1 MFETHYFTNS
11 KEHTKKSSNC
21 NMKKLWSILVD
32 NKDLF
37 PTKWS
42 FCIFVTY
49 MALFTCQGILV
60 TASRLGDN
68 TYPYNTTT
76 VVLLTEVTKLI
87 FATLAYISR
96 YNIVINRHSRL

>member
-1 MFETHYFTNS
+1 
-11 KEHTKKSSNC
+11 
-21 NMKKLWSILVD
+21 MKKQICDIFVE

-42 FCIFVTY
+42 LCIFITY
-49 MALFTCQGILV
+49 MALFTSQGLLV

-76 VVLLTEVTKLI
+76 VVLLTEITKLV
-87 FATLAYISR
+87 FAVFGYLSR
-96 YNIVINRHSRL
+96 YVLSINYALWT

>member
-1 MFETHYFTNS
+1 
-11 KEHTKKSSNC
+11 
-21 NMKKLWSILVD
+21 MKNLFWEIFVD

-42 FCIFVTY
+42 LIIFVTY
-49 MALFTCQGILV
+49 MALFTSQGILV

-76 VVLLTEVTKLI
+76 VVLLTEITKLV
-87 FATLAYISR
+87 FASIAYISR
-96 YNIVINRHSRL
+96 

>member
-1 MFETHYFTNS
+1 MT
-11 KEHTKKSSNC
+11 
-21 NMKKLWSILVD
+21 LWNILFD

-42 FCIFVTY
+42 LCIFLTY
-49 MALFTCQGILV
+49 MALFTSQGILV

-76 VVLLTEVTKLI
+76 VVLFTEITKLI
-87 FATLAYISR
+87 FATLAYTSR
-96 YNIVINRHSRL
+96 